1 MESDANTGM
10 HDWGVGDKEGVGWG
24 GNEASMNSQMM
35 YPDKDVVVV
44 PPPALFI
51 GALTPTGNNTHL
63 RQGALTPTGNNTHLW
78 QGALTPTGN
87 NTHLWQGA
95 RQSEMNSGG
104 VLPTFSFAYKYL
116 FAVLLF

>member
-63 RQGALTPTGNNTHLW
+63 
-78 QGALTPTGN
+78 
-87 NTHLWQGA
+87 WQGA